1 MHPEHPPEPLDWPT
15 LSDET
20 ALALHDLI
28 VALVISFE
36 SRYFAQIHRRFQHR
50 AHEAH
55 AQPGFIQ
62 PDLFASLDPNE
73 PPF

>member
-1 MHPEHPPEPLDWPT
+1 MHLEHHRLPRDWPE
-15 LSDET
+15 LSDEAAVT
-20 ALALHDLI
+20 LYELI
-28 VALVISFE
+28 AELMIGFE
-36 SRYFAQIHRRFQHR
+36 SRYFAQIHRHFQYR

-55 AQPGFIQ
+55 AQPRFIQ